1 MSHYESTP
9 IMRISDSALIAP
21 CITPD
26 ACPLRLSN
34 VPDRV
39 TLQFHYIDYIA
50 PRRTVRP
57 IFSDGGSSR
66 LSHFVM
72 DGKIQ
77 YANPHDMADA
87 PQLAYDQSPPLAHS
101 HVEPKRDMVIG
112 ETHRYWDDSP
122 SSAPQVVPP
131 TPQHRT
137 ILGLRRRNFV
147 LLFGIILVIAIAT
160 IGGSIGG
167 SLTVRNS
174 KYVLVFTIRW
184 RSCLFCST
192 GAIPSQHQRNPQL
205 SPHLQRKYPHPH
217 PTHYRKAQ
225 PHPHPLFPPRHRPHS
240 LSRPTPDKSPCSTK
254 HTPAVSETGTAN
266 STPPPSAKT
275 LRTTTSPASSHTRCN
290 NASMH
295 AAP

>member
-1 MSHYESTP
+1 
-9 IMRISDSALIAP
+9 
-21 CITPD
+21 
-26 ACPLRLSN
+26 
-34 VPDRV
+34 
-39 TLQFHYIDYIA
+39 
-50 PRRTVRP
+50 
-57 IFSDGGSSR
+57 
-66 LSHFVM
+66 M

-101 HVEPKRDMVIG
+101 HVESKRNMVIG

-167 SLTVRNS
+167 SLAVRNS
-174 KYVLVFTIRW
+174 KYVVVSTICW

-192 GAIPSQHQRNPQL
+192 GAIPSQRNPQL

-225 PHPHPLFPPRHRPHS
+225 PHPHPLSPHHHHPHS
-240 LSRPTPDKSPCSTK
+240 LSRPTLDKSPCSTRN
-254 HTPAVSETGTAN
+254 TPAASKTGMAN
-266 STPPPSAKT
+266 SMASLSAKT
-275 LRTTTSPASSHTRCN
+275 LRTTTSPASSRTRCN